1 MNEGASILALTF
13 LGICKTRK
21 LDSLI
26 ALVLHLIKVV
36 LNNRELVHFFT
47 LKVCTAASAANPSGT
62 TGSFRLHCTVE
73 KLKTL
78 FIWQFQLIET
88 FQFFGAVLMKVIISA
103 ILINFAEIGRVEGI
117 L

>member
-1 MNEGASILALTF
+1 M
-13 LGICKTRK
+13 
-21 LDSLI
+21 
-26 ALVLHLIKVV
+26 
-36 LNNRELVHFFT
+36 HFFT
-47 LKVCTAASAANPSGT
+47 LKVCTAASAVNPSGT

-103 ILINFAEIGRVEGI
+103 ILSNFAEIGRVEGI